1 VLHFAGADDHKKLM
15 PRNLMGI
22 LGAAKGCLIEI
33 SGKKNVRKTHFRKT
47 IIAKKKAIALR
58 KQTYIFVD

>member
-1 VLHFAGADDHKKLM
+1 VLDFAGAGDNKKLM

-33 SGKKNVRKTHFRKT
+33 SGQKKM
-47 IIAKKKAIALR
+47 
-58 KQTYIFVD
+58 